1 MKKSLFISLF
11 VAMAVTA
18 VAATY
23 PASYYTLAPE
33 TTHLVGDVNGDGLV
47 SSVDVTS
54 LYNYL
59 LNGDT
64 SSIVYGDQDGDGVI
78 TSVDI
83 TIIYNEL
90 LNGPGS
96 SGKTRISMYDY
107 MDFSA
112 GATPVQ
118 HVWKNTEDVIFIA
131 LDGVEQNMYVL
142 VRSGGKWT
150 LKDINGSNKAGFK
163 ASGSIKAAW
172 VRNADYANYDVFNI
186 DVPVDLATGSG
197 FYTCSNKT
205 VAITL
210 DLTLK
215 ESKLMVFGPTQGDY
229 VTNYTHITGIG
240 SIVDD
245 DFYSEVKTPV
255 EHIATSGNTTY
266 GYAYG
271 IMQSYDYYHYLTAS
285 QTGYKSTM
293 TYPLKPGRSH
303 FIYSP
308 QDYPSIWTRD
318 FAMIYKDAYDE
329 GRQIL
334 QNSGSTITLP
344 VGAEISFLP
353 QEAGIT
359 VWDGILQ
366 SQSNTNPTSVHSFQ
380 YNTAN
385 TITIRGMEVG
395 TADVNF
401 RYTSP
406 GGGTFTYNFTVNVVP
421 SIWLAGSVLNASGA
435 KVPSIYFNKRS
446 TSTPTISGVTG
457 NQWIERFE
465 VGKGNGFAWVTNGT
479 TSEIHRST
487 NPSYGGSYSKRYDVG
502 TSYSDAWLY
511 ADKSGNV
518 YYLNKN
524 NGYFTIWKNNG
535 MVFDT
540 NNNSS
545 VSAPLVKADYTNQKV
560 ALIYSVGSDEYFVQ
574 DAVAGTITS
583 HDAGYYLPSTDP
595 NQTYGGRVS
604 FWYEN
609 FAVDHGLAMVK
620 KLKDVGKIVN
630 YEVHHTYT
638 KWVDCYLSGAITN
651 SVNYYYNS
659 IPTSSENEIYLTSDN
674 RIIYLEDLA
683 TAKIAEVHSGS
694 GGTTAHVTGLSGVV
708 MCRYKDGYIYGV
720 RRQAGLYYFF
730 YGTLDNVCSGIY
742 TQHVLSLLPQSFEL
756 KDIYLETT
764 RN

>member
-1 MKKSLFISLF
+1 MKKFLIISFLA
-11 VAMAVTA
+11 VMSVTA

-23 PASYYTLAPE
+23 PASYYTIAPE
-33 TTHLVGDVNGDGLV
+33 TTTLVGDVNGDGLV
-47 SSVDVTS
+47 SSVDVTA

-59 LNGDT
+59 LNGDS
-64 SSIVYGDQDGDGVI
+64 SSIVNGDQDGDGII
-78 TSVDI
+78 TAVDI
-83 TIIYNEL
+83 TIIYNEM

-96 SGKTRISMYDY
+96 SGKTRISMNDY

-131 LDGVEQNMYVL
+131 LDGVDENMYVL
-142 VRSGGKWT
+142 VRSGGKWI
-150 LKDINGSNKAGFK
+150 LKDINASNKAGFK
-163 ASGSIKAAW
+163 SYGSIKAAW
-172 VRNADYANYDVFNI
+172 VRCANYANADVNNI
-186 DVPVDLATGSG
+186 DVPYDLATGSG

-215 ESKLMVFGPTQGDY
+215 ESQLLVFGPTQGDY
-229 VTNYTHITGIG
+229 VTNYVHINGIG
-240 SIVDD
+240 SIVDE

-255 EHIATSGNTTY
+255 EHIMTSGNTTY

-308 QDYPSIWTRD
+308 QDYPSIWTRE
-318 FAMIYKDAYDE
+318 FAMCYNDAYDN

-334 QNSGSTITLP
+334 QNSGSVITLP
-344 VGAEISFLP
+344 VGADISFFP
-353 QEAGIT
+353 QEAGMT

-366 SQSNTNPTSVHSFQ
+366 SQSNTNPTSVHSFK

-395 TADVNF
+395 TASVSF
-401 RYTSP
+401 TYTSP

-421 SIWLAGSVLNASGA
+421 SIWLAGSVLNASGT

-446 TSTPTISGVTG
+446 TSHPTISGVTG

-502 TSYSDAWLY
+502 ASYSDAWLY

-524 NGYFTIWKNNG
+524 NGYFTIWRNNG

-540 NNNSS
+540 NSNS
-545 VSAPLVKADYTNQKV
+545 VYAPYVKADYTNQKV
-560 ALIYSVGSDEYFVQ
+560 ALTYNQGSDEYFVQ

-583 HDAGYYLPSTDP
+583 HDHGYYLPATDP

-609 FAVDHGLAMVK
+609 FAVDHGLAVVK
-620 KLKDVGKIVN
+620 KLKDVGVIEN

-638 KWVDCYLSGAITN
+638 KWVDCYLSGALSN
-651 SVNYYYNS
+651 SVNYYYNT
-659 IPTSSENEIYLTSDN
+659 IPASNESEIYLTNDN

-694 GGTTAHVTGLSGVV
+694 GGTWAHVTGLSDVV

-742 TQHVLSLLPQSFEL
+742 TQHVLNLLPQSFEL